1 MQHTAWKNKGQL
13 HLQNT
18 NSVIRLLWP
27 DSVQLLGR
35 SGISVMETEYISLNL
50 EFQLDF
56 NLIGIASNLRAM
68 ASNLEA
74 IASNVQAITSNLEGT

>member
-1 MQHTAWKNKGQL
+1 M
-13 HLQNT
+13 
-18 NSVIRLLWP
+18 IRLLWP